1 MAANK
6 ITARLQTP
14 ADSSGTRKDVH
25 LVTTDNEVLVD
36 ADTANSRNLETKL
49 QEMRTVIS
57 KSKPKPDAFKSSF
70 VWFKILSE
78 AELTTLNAETMTNN
92 VNNNTGTGMNTNLS
106 I

>member
-57 KSKPKPDAFKSSF
+57 KSQPKPNTFKSSF
-70 VWFKILSE
+70 VWFKMLSE
-78 AELTTLNAETMTNN
+78 GELEGLNAEDMTNN
-92 VNNNTGTGMNTNLS
+92 VKNNPGTGMNTNLS

>member
-49 QEMRTVIS
+49 QEMRTVIW
-57 KSKPKPDAFKSSF
+57 KSQPKPNTFKTSF

-78 AELTTLNAETMTNN
+78 AELTTLNAEDMTNN
-92 VNNNTGTGMNTNLS
+92 VNNKPGTGMNTDL
-106 I
+106 

>member
-36 ADTANSRNLETKL
+36 SETAKSRNLETKL
-49 QEMRTVIS
+49 QEMRPVIS
-57 KSKPKPDAFKSSF
+57 KSQPTVNKYKSSF

-78 AELTTLNAETMTNN
+78 SELSNLNADTMTSN
-92 VNNNTGTGMNTNLS
+92 VNNKPGTGMNTDL
-106 I
+106 

>member
-57 KSKPKPDAFKSSF
+57 KSKPKPDTFKSSF
-70 VWFKILSE
+70 VWFKIISE
-78 AELTTLNAETMTNN
+78 GELEGLNAKDMTDN
-92 VNNNTGTGMNTNLS
+92 VNNKPGTGMNTDL
-106 I
+106 

>member
-36 ADTANSRNLETKL
+36 SETANSRNLETKL
-49 QEMRTVIS
+49 QEMRPVVS
-57 KSKPKPDAFKSSF
+57 KSQPIVNKYKSSF
-70 VWFKILSE
+70 IWFKILSE
-78 AELTTLNAETMTNN
+78 SELSNLNANTMTTN
-92 VNNNTGTGMNTNLS
+92 VNNNPGTGMNTDL
-106 I
+106 

>member
-57 KSKPKPDAFKSSF
+57 KFQPKPNTFKSSF